1 MLAIFFTSN
10 SGKIGCSLQELF
22 HFSRELFRIVEILR
36 DAPNAYIRRSPVG
49 DQMSNSDDTVYT
61 FFYAAVGKL
70 IKSIGHILIK
80 SSDQCKYVFHFRTPR
95 PIQILAHEIDDIQIR
110 SFFRVFQQHI
120 PAGSLQVP

>member
-61 FFYAAVGKL
+61 FFYGISRIWL
-70 IKSIGHILIK
+70 DISSLSSSIYSKPREVRH
-80 SSDQCKYVFHFRTPR
+80 DPNHHF
-95 PIQILAHEIDDIQIR
+95 
-110 SFFRVFQQHI
+110 
-120 PAGSLQVP
+120 